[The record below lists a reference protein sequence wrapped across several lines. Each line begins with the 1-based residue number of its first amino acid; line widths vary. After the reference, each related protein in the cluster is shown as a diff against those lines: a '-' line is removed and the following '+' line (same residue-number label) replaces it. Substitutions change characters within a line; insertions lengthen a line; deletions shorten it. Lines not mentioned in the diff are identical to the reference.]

1 MTRNLEKR
9 IEIATP
15 VLDSSV
21 KKRILSL
28 LALIESDNVKARRL
42 TSSGRYE
49 KIRALSKMINS
60 QEECIKMANS
70 L

>member
-9 IEIATP
+9 VEIATP
-15 VLDSSV
+15 VLDKTV

-28 LALIESDNVKARRL
+28 LSLIESDNVKARRL
-42 TSSGRYE
+42 TPSGKYE

-60 QEECIKMANS
+60 QEECIKNANG